1 METKKEIRNRVLALR
16 DDMPEEMRRQ
26 YSDRIGEHMRLL
38 DAYRSAE
45 VILAYVSYRSEVMT
59 KEMIRQALKEGKSV
73 FVPKV
78 CGDGMEF
85 WKINALENLHAGYR
99 GIPEPEESVSFPDYM
114 NIKRCENQA
123 AKYRIMMWMPG
134 AVFDKD
140 LNRIGYGKGFY
151 DRYVGGFLVPY
162 KEKTP
167 GVELTVSGIAFSC
180 QVLEQIPHEE
190 HDIRPA
196 ILITESGY
204 TGGNGGYNGIFKSVG
219 TTG

>member
-1 METKKEIRNRVLALR
+1 METKKEIRNRILSLR
-16 DDMPEEMRRQ
+16 DDMPEEIRRR
-26 YSDRIGEHMRLL
+26 YSDRIREYMRLL
-38 DAYRSAE
+38 DAYRSAD

-85 WKINALENLHAGYR
+85 WKLNSFENLHAGYR

-114 NIKRCENQA
+114 NIERCKNQS
-123 AKYRIMMWMPG
+123 KKCRIMMWMPG
-134 AVFDKD
+134 AVFDES

-151 DRYVGGFLVPY
+151 DRYVGGFLTPY

-167 GVELTVSGIAFSC
+167 GVELNVAGIAFSC

-190 HDIRPA
+190 HDIRPD

>member
-1 METKKEIRNRVLALR
+1 METKKEIRNRVLSLR
-16 DDMPEEMRRQ
+16 NDMPEETRRR

-38 DAYRSAE
+38 DAYRSAD

-59 KEMIRQALKEGKSV
+59 NGMIRQALKEGKSV

-85 WKINALENLHAGYR
+85 WKLNSLENLHTGYR
-99 GIPEPEESVSFPDYM
+99 GIPEPDESLSFPDYM
-114 NIKRCENQA
+114 KTWQYENQA
-123 AKYRIMMWMPG
+123 KNCRIMMWMPG
-134 AVFDKD
+134 AVFDRD

-151 DRYVGGFLVPY
+151 DRYMGGFLIPY

-167 GVELTVSGIAFSC
+167 GAELSVAGIAFSC

-190 HDIRPA
+190 HDIRPD

-204 TGGNGGYNGIFKSVG
+204 AGGNGGYNGIFKSVR